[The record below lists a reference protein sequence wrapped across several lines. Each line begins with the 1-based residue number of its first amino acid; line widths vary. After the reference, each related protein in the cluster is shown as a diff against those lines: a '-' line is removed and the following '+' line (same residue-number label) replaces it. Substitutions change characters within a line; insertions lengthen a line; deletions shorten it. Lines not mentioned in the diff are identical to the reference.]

1 MAAESTSTESRPSS
15 PPSGGRGWSWPLLTL
30 VLALVVYWPALNY
43 GLIWDDPLWYQQGR
57 DRLALELFVSLPTYQ
72 FYRPLSLLYNRQFV
86 SAEGVV
92 NAPLLHALQIAAHC
106 AATLLLLP
114 ALAALGVERW
124 TARLTTLF
132 FAVFPLSFQAVAWQA
147 PQGPHVVLW
156 LLLAL
161 LAAHDYRRRGGRLSL
176 LVSLPVYIVALLFQE
191 SALPLVFLFFWLA
204 VGNRS
209 LTDWR
214 SWPRWPLLHLA
225 LAGLYLLIWLNVP
238 RRADVTGAGFQ
249 LNVLAY
255 LLQGIVFP
263 VARLAAGALQDWA
276 TALQAAVFAIAV
288 AVLAL
293 GAWRSQGRRTALLAA
308 LWTGAG
314 LAPAWAGLSWDYVAI
329 GERLFYVAA
338 PGIAL
343 LWASVASRAFT
354 ATRPVSRVLGGA
366 ILLGVMWFSLQHLR
380 DLQQL
385 YAAGTHHLQRA
396 AALLAERPGQRLLF
410 VNFPDRFELRPPY
423 YPLGFWGLTLAP
435 PVVKLSDFARA
446 LNGPVS
452 AEDETLAAFLTGADE
467 RAAWPYRVDLRGVN
481 SAPEVIV
488 AAARRADR
496 VFISEYQPDGALY
509 LREAGAVRDVA
520 SNGAALAVFG
530 EQAHLVSAT
539 VHEGKRVTVRLV
551 WRALKAFG
559 YDETI
564 FVHLWQGTTFV
575 RSADGDSLAELV
587 PLYAWPVISEIEDVR
602 EIDARDLL
610 PGTYTVRVGLY
621 RRSDGGRLPATAAD
635 GSRFPDDAVTVG
647 GFQVR

>member
-1 MAAESTSTESRPSS
+1 MAREPTATESRLLRW
-15 PPSGGRGWSWPLLTL
+15 GWPLLL
-30 VLALVVYWPALNY
+30 LALTLAVYRPALSY

-57 DRLALELFVSLPTYQ
+57 GRSALELFVSLPTYQ

-114 ALAALGVERW
+114 VLAALGVERW
-124 TARLTTLF
+124 TARLAALF

-161 LAAHDYRRRGGRLSL
+161 LAAHGYQRWGRRLYL
-176 LVSLPVYIVALLFQE
+176 LASLPAYAVALLFQE

-204 VGNRS
+204 AEDGRR
-209 LTDWR
+209 T
-214 SWPRWPLLHLA
+214 RWPLLHLA

-238 RRADVTGAGFQ
+238 RRSDVTGAGFQ

-263 VARLAAGALQDWA
+263 VARLAASVLHGQAPALLA
-276 TALQAAVFAIAV
+276 TTFAVAA
-288 AVLAL
+288 AVLAFS
-293 GAWRSQGRRTALLAA
+293 AWRVQGRNTALLAMI
-308 LWTGAG
+308 WTGVG
-314 LAPAWAGLSWDYVAI
+314 LAPAWVGLSWDYVSI

-343 LWASVASRAFT
+343 LWASVASRFFI
-354 ATRPVSRVLGGA
+354 ATQPVPRALGGVV
-366 ILLGVMWFSLQHLR
+366 LLGVMWFSLQHLR

-385 YAAGTHHLQRA
+385 YATGTHHLQHA
-396 AALLAERPGQRLLF
+396 IAVLSGRPGERLLF

-435 PVVKLSDFARA
+435 PVVTLSDFARA

-452 AEDETLAAFLTGADE
+452 AEDESLAAFLTGADD

-496 VFISEYQPDGALY
+496 VFISEYLPDGALH
-509 LREAGAVRDVA
+509 LREAGAVRDA
-520 SNGAALAVFG
+520 IKSNGAALASFG
-530 EQAHLVSAT
+530 EQAQLIGASVY
-539 VHEGKRVTVRLV
+539 EGERVTVRLV

-564 FVHLWQGTTFV
+564 FVHLWRGETFMQ
-575 RSADGDSLAELV
+575 SADGDSLAELV
-587 PLYAWPVISEIEDVR
+587 PLYAWSPGSEIEDVR
-602 EIDARDLL
+602 EIQTRELP

-621 RRSDGGRLPATAAD
+621 RRSDGERLPATSAD
-635 GSRFPDDAVTVG
+635 GIRFPDDSVTVG
-647 GFQVR
+647 IFQVR